1 MLGLPKSTELSRQLP
16 KKAIYTRFGLNTAG
30 RNRFDADI
38 SRITIVNEVSP
49 STVAI
54 APGESIKS
62 FYVLLVALKHKKYDE
77 RLIGQLS
84 KLIDQNM
91 LFILDCDDKSQLAVY
106 HGKVITSGWKPG
118 ERLTIT
124 LKGQDMDAVWQNIIM
139 QVGDIYIEQGRTLDE
154 QLAFDEQQS
163 ALEDEIDRLE
173 KLAWKETQPKKKFE
187 LAQKINEFKEQL
199 SEFGNES
206 RCN

>member
-1 MLGLPKSTELSRQLP
+1 MLGLPRSTELSRQLP
-16 KKAIYTRFGLNTAG
+16 KKAIYARFGLNTAAK
-30 RNRFDADI
+30 NRFDADI

-49 STVAI
+49 TTMAI
-54 APGESIKS
+54 APGDKIKS

-91 LFILDCDDKSQLAVY
+91 LFILDSNDKSQLAVY
-106 HGKVITSGWKPG
+106 HGKVITSAWKPG
-118 ERLTIT
+118 ERLAIA

-139 QVGDIYIEQGRTLDE
+139 QVGDIHIKQGRTLDE
-154 QLAFDEQQS
+154 QLAVDGKQS
-163 ALEDEIDRLE
+163 ALKEEIDRLE

-187 LAQKINEFKEQL
+187 LVQKINDFKEQL
-199 SEFGNES
+199 SGLDNG
-206 RCN
+206 